1 MKLLV
6 FAHTPPPHHGQ
17 SYMVQLLLNG
27 LGGNRRRGP
36 VDKPSPFGIEC
47 YHVNARVSKQLEDI
61 GDFRP
66 AKLLLLLWYCIEA
79 IYVHFRH
86 GVENF
91 YYVPAPGKKS
101 ALYRDWLVMFLC
113 RPFFKR
119 TILHWHASGL
129 AKWLETSVQ
138 IRTRAVTYS
147 AARQV
152 DLSIVLSDYGRADA
166 EKLFPRRIA
175 VVGNGIPDPCPM
187 FQTEVLPRR
196 RARLAVRQLLNSGQ
210 PAAAALR
217 ATAGADPEVLKLLF
231 MAHCT
236 RDKGLFEAVQGAI
249 RASEKLAVRRS
260 PISIRL
266 QVAGQFMHR
275 DEEAEFKRMSSAT
288 GKGVVE
294 YVGFVSGDRKQQL
307 LVEADVFCF
316 PSHLESFGLVL
327 AEAMAF
333 GLPIVTSRCGAL
345 PEVMSDDYPGLVDV
359 RAPEQVADA
368 LLRMMTEEPFERLR
382 QRFEALFTVD
392 SHLSRLAEALHSV
405 ENGAPVAATVPAS
418 PFRN

>member
-17 SYMVQLLLNG
+17 SYMVQLLLHG
-27 LGGNRRRGP
+27 LGGDRRRG
-36 VDKPSPFGIEC
+36 KAKAASPFGVEC

-66 AKLLLLLWYCIEA
+66 AKLLLLLWYCLEA
-79 IYVHFRH
+79 IYVRFRH

-138 IRTRAVTYS
+138 IRTRAVTYN
-147 AARQV
+147 AARQA

-175 VVGNGIPDPCPM
+175 VVGNGIPDPCPT
-187 FQTEVLPRR
+187 FPTEVLPRR
-196 RARLAVRQLLNSGQ
+196 RARLAVRRLLDSAQ
-210 PAAAALR
+210 PVPAELR
-217 ATAGADPEVLKLLF
+217 AAAGADPQVLRLLF

-236 RDKGLFEAVQGAI
+236 REKGLFEAVQGAI
-249 RASEKLAVRRS
+249 RAGERLAARRS
-260 PISIRL
+260 PISVRL

-275 DEEAEFKRMSSAT
+275 DEEESFRRLSSAT
-288 GKGVVE
+288 GSRVVE
-294 YVGFVSGDRKQQL
+294 YVGFVSGDRKRQL

-368 LLRMMTEEPFERLR
+368 VLRMMSEEPFERLR

-405 ENGAPVAATVPAS
+405 ESDTPPPAATEP
-418 PFRN
+418 

>member
-17 SYMVQLLLNG
+17 SYMVQLLLHG
-27 LGGNRRRGP
+27 LGGDRRRG
-36 VDKPSPFGIEC
+36 KAKAASPFGVEC

-66 AKLLLLLWYCIEA
+66 AKLLLLLWYCLEA
-79 IYVHFRH
+79 IYVRFRH

-138 IRTRAVTYS
+138 IRTRAVTYN
-147 AARQV
+147 AARQA

-175 VVGNGIPDPCPM
+175 VVGNGIPDPCPT
-187 FQTEVLPRR
+187 FPTEVLPRR
-196 RARLAVRQLLNSGQ
+196 RARLAVRRLLDSAQ
-210 PAAAALR
+210 PVPAELR
-217 ATAGADPEVLKLLF
+217 AAAGADPQVLRLLF

-236 RDKGLFEAVQGAI
+236 REKGLFEAVQGAI
-249 RASEKLAVRRS
+249 RAGERLAARRS
-260 PISIRL
+260 PISVRL

-275 DEEAEFKRMSSAT
+275 DEEESFRRLSSAT
-288 GKGVVE
+288 GSRVVE
-294 YVGFVSGDRKQQL
+294 YVGFVSGDRKRQL

-368 LLRMMTEEPFERLR
+368 VLRMMSEEPFERLR

-392 SHLSRLAEALHSV
+392 SHLSRLAEALRSV
-405 ENGAPVAATVPAS
+405 EGDTPPPAATEP
-418 PFRN
+418 